1 MERLE
6 DESYSVDGRIPM
18 GTVNEAVGSNFEIK
32 DFDTIGRLVIGQL
45 ERAPEI
51 GDEVRLGSCVLRVE
65 GRWTDPA

>member
-1 MERLE
+1 VERLE

-32 DFDTIGRLVIGQL
+32 DFDTMGRLVLGQL

-51 GDEVRLGSCVLRVE
+51 GD
-65 GRWTDPA
+65 